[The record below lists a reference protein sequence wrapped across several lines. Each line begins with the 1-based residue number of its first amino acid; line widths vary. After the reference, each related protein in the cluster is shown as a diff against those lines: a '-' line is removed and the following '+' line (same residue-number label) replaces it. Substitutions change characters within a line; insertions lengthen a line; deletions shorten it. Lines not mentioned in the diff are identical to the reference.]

1 MARNLKIGITFVV
14 AAAGV
19 ILLLSRVAGG
29 KEELEHLLT
38 GDILNVTKGEIGQR
52 MLVFDDMEP
61 SEKVRVYD
69 KGVDL
74 NVDAHDDQTRR
85 KILISYRTGDMYAP
99 RLDRTEAL
107 AGVVTEV
114 IK

>member
-1 MARNLKIGITFVV
+1 MRRMLIG
-14 AAAGV
+14 G
-19 ILLLSRVAGG
+19 S
-29 KEELEHLLT
+29 
-38 GDILNVTKGEIGQR
+38 QR

-85 KILISYRTGDMYAP
+85 RILISYRTGDMYAP

-107 AGVVTEV
+107 AGVVTEFADAIAKKRKPLTGAV
-114 IK
+114 AGVHVVSLLEAAEKSLRSEGTRVRL